1 MEKDTLMDVDAASR
15 IQSAAAREPE
25 SDSAQSGF
33 DSRAQSTADQSEYH
47 EHDDAGEDA
56 EDDNEDDAED
66 DV

>member
-1 MEKDTLMDVDAASR
+1 MEKETQMDVDAASR

-33 DSRAQSTADQSEYH
+33 DSRAQSTADQD
-47 EHDDAGEDA
+47 EH
-56 EDDNEDDAED
+56 DDAED